1 MAARRM
7 DAAERKRAIV
17 EIAMPLFA
25 RKGFAGTTT
34 KEVAEIAQVS
44 EALLYRHFPNKAA
57 LYEEILELCCR
68 GDPDLDRLEA
78 LPPSTATLVHM
89 IHLLFRLL
97 VAGEIGDPSTLG
109 TRQRLVLQS
118 LIEDGEYARIL
129 MSRIHGTVLPVF
141 SASMAAARR
150 AGDMRR
156 DGIEPA
162 EAFWFAHHVAA
173 HIALGRLS
181 GSDVFPRTGNL
192 EAVIAEAAR
201 FCLRGMGLSERAIAR
216 HYRPDAPSD
225 LASGRE
231 SLNAKDLGPKTKPRR
246 SRVNGT
252 ARPEASRRPGSPS
265 PRPA

>member
-1 MAARRM
+1 M

-34 KEVAEIAQVS
+34 KEIAELAQVS

-57 LYEEILELCCR
+57 LYEDILELCCR

-78 LPPSTATLVHM
+78 LPPSTATLVRM

-129 MSRIHGTVLPVF
+129 MSRIHGKVLPVF
-141 SASMAAARR
+141 TASMAAARR

-156 DGIEPA
+156 KGIDPA
-162 EAFWFAHHVAA
+162 GAFWFAHHVAA

-181 GSDVFPRTGNL
+181 GRDVFPRSGNL
-192 EAVIAEAAR
+192 ETVIAEAAR
-201 FCLRGMGLSERAIAR
+201 FCLRGMGLNERAIAR
-216 HYRPDAPSD
+216 HYRPEAPSG
-225 LASGRE
+225 LSSGGE
-231 SLNAKDLGPKTKPRR
+231 LPGGKAKRHRG
-246 SRVNGT
+246 RVNGVLGPT
-252 ARPEASRRPGSPS
+252 AARRPGESAA
-265 PRPA
+265 RPV

>member
-1 MAARRM
+1 M

-34 KEVAEIAQVS
+34 KEIAEIAEVS
-44 EALLYRHFPNKAA
+44 EALLYRHFPTKAA

-68 GDPDLDRLEA
+68 GDPDLDQLEA
-78 LPPSTATLVHM
+78 LPPSTATLVRM

-129 MSRIHGTVLPVF
+129 MSRIHGKVLPVF
-141 SASMAAARR
+141 TASMAAARR

-156 DGIEPA
+156 KGIDPA
-162 EAFWFAHHVAA
+162 GAFWFSHHVAA

-181 GSDVFPRTGNL
+181 GRDVFPRAGDL
-192 EAVIAEAAR
+192 EAVIVEAAR

-216 HYRPDAPSD
+216 HYRPEASSG
-225 LASGRE
+225 LASPNSPLR
-231 SLNAKDLGPKTKPRR
+231 AKAKLHRGSANGAVGPT
-246 SRVNGT
+246 GGQ
-252 ARPEASRRPGSPS
+252 RPGESA

>member
-1 MAARRM
+1 M

-141 SASMAAARR
+141 AASMAAARR

-156 DGIEPA
+156 DGIDPA

-192 EAVIAEAAR
+192 EAVIAEAAC
-201 FCLRGMGLSERAIAR
+201 FCLRGMGLTERAIAR
-216 HYRPDAPSD
+216 HYRPDAPSA
-225 LASGRE
+225 LATDRE
-231 SLNAKDLGPKTKPRR
+231 PLNAKGHGFKSKPHQGRL
-246 SRVNGT
+246 NGA
-252 ARPEASRRPGSPS
+252 ARPPASRRPGESR
-265 PRPA
+265 PRPV

>member
-1 MAARRM
+1 M

-129 MSRIHGTVLPVF
+129 MSRIHERCCRSLPPAWPQPGGRATCPAR
-141 SASMAAARR
+141 ASIPRK
-150 AGDMRR
+150 
-156 DGIEPA
+156 P
-162 EAFWFAHHVAA
+162 
-173 HIALGRLS
+173 S
-181 GSDVFPRTGNL
+181 GSPIT
-192 EAVIAEAAR
+192 
-201 FCLRGMGLSERAIAR
+201 
-216 HYRPDAPSD
+216 
-225 LASGRE
+225 
-231 SLNAKDLGPKTKPRR
+231 
-246 SRVNGT
+246 
-252 ARPEASRRPGSPS
+252 S
-265 PRPA
+265 PRISLWGVYPAATSFRAPAIWRQ

>member
-1 MAARRM
+1 MAAKRM

-34 KEVAEIAQVS
+34 KEIAEIAAVS

-57 LYEEILELCCR
+57 LYGEILELCCR
-68 GDPDLDRLEA
+68 GDPDIDQLEA
-78 LPPSTATLVHM
+78 LPPSTATLVRM
-89 IHLLFRLL
+89 IHLLFRLV
-97 VAGEIGDPSTLG
+97 VAGESGDPSTLG

-129 MSRIHGTVLPVF
+129 MSHIHAKVLPVF
-141 SASMAAARR
+141 AASMAAARR

-156 DGIEPA
+156 KGIDPA
-162 EAFWFAHHVAA
+162 GAFWFAHHVAA
-173 HIALGRLS
+173 QIALGRLS
-181 GSDVFPRTGNL
+181 GRDVFPRTGNL

-216 HYRPDAPSD
+216 HYRPEAPSG
-225 LASGRE
+225 LSSGGRFPV
-231 SLNAKDLGPKTKPRR
+231 AKAMQRQ
-246 SRVNGT
+246 SHVNGAERT
-252 ARPEASRRPGSPS
+252 AAGRRPGVAA
-265 PRPA
+265 PRPV